1 MAIDLSGMFK
11 NLGSATEGLSESVM
25 GSPVPKDPNQR
36 NAMQRRGVTNPLLQ
50 QFGMGLGGAMG
61 MDMRSNQQK
70 ASSALGE
77 SLTSGNWK
85 QQMQAAKRLL
95 DMGMTEQ
102 GTALFKIAQ
111 DAKNKEETQRKAEVK
126 GGYDKASA
134 IQGLNTLVESGK
146 ITEKKRDQLIQ
157 GVTSGAIPFDTV
169 QQYVAREMGLTPTER
184 GASKSLKG
192 EIYRDKDGN
201 MYRTVTRIG
210 ENGAQDQYI
219 PIGDA
224 PPYANQKLEM
234 VYGETGMSYTAGK
247 QSQAALKQQEAEN
260 KKFGEQKVIAAA
272 ALPDLMISSGE
283 IDRALELLQTVQ
295 TGGPINTAGTALEN
309 FTGTMSADK
318 AELQVILGN
327 AMYRQLK
334 PLFGG
339 VISEGERQ
347 VIENLYASLKK
358 GNPANTG
365 ILRDMASRLKSSVA
379 NTRELLKAD
388 TFQDY
393 QEILLKLSE
402 PVDQKETTV
411 NWNDL

>member
-1 MAIDLSGMFK
+1 MA
-11 NLGSATEGLSESVM
+11 LGFSQGLLGGLRQFGQGGEMPS
-25 GSPVPKDPNQR
+25 DPNQR
-36 NAMQRRGVTNPLLQ
+36 NVMQQYGVTNPLLQ
-50 QFGMGLGGAMG
+50 QFGQSLGMLAGR
-61 MDMRSNQQK
+61 DMRSAQQQ
-70 ASSALGE
+70 SAGVLGE
-77 SLTSGNWK
+77 AMTSGSWQK
-85 QQMQAAKRLL
+85 QMEAAKKLL
-95 DMGMTEQ
+95 DIGMTEQ
-102 GTALFKIAQ
+102 GAALFKLAQ

-146 ITEKKRDQLIQ
+146 ITDAKRTQLIQ
-157 GVTSGAIPFDTV
+157 GITSGVIPFDTI

-184 GASKSLKG
+184 GAAKSLKG
-192 EIYRDKDGN
+192 EIYKDKDGN

-210 ENGAQDQYI
+210 DNGAQDQYI

-224 PPYANQKLEM
+224 PPYAKQKLEM

-247 QSQAALKQQEAEN
+247 QTQTELEQQKAEN
-260 KKFGEQKVIAAA
+260 KKFGDLKVTAAA
-272 ALPDLMISSGE
+272 ALPDLLTSSNE

-339 VISEGERQ
+339 VISEGERE

-365 ILRDMASRLKSSVA
+365 ILRDMARAVKSSVG
-379 NTRELLKAD
+379 NTRELLKAN
-388 TFQDY
+388 TFEEYKD
-393 QEILLKLSE
+393 ILLKLSE
-402 PVDQKETTV
+402 PTGPQETTV